1 MTGTAHEKVKPEHL
15 KRNAY
20 LYIRQS
26 TLRQVLENTESTL
39 RQYDLRQQAVALG
52 WPIERIIAG
61 SENRV
66 VLWPS
71 ARKSNFREPQAMNIT
86 IFMPSETTSKLR
98 GHRGGIWMG
107 ARRHLG
113 HCGGGSGA
121 QATLRNLRVYE
132 SSIRR
137 GRHRLGFQ
145 MCLFPSF
152 LSALLFLLLFCSFLF
167 SPILQRQNAVRT
179 GFPKVLGVNTFDKL
193 RQRLLPR
200 FLPVIGQFPELLG
213 IHS

>member
-1 MTGTAHEKVKPEHL
+1 
-15 KRNAY
+15 
-20 LYIRQS
+20 
-26 TLRQVLENTESTL
+26 
-39 RQYDLRQQAVALG
+39 
-52 WPIERIIAG
+52 
-61 SENRV
+61 
-66 VLWPS
+66 
-71 ARKSNFREPQAMNIT
+71 
-86 IFMPSETTSKLR
+86 
-98 GHRGGIWMG
+98 MG

-152 LSALLFLLLFCSFLF
+152 LSALLFLLLFLLLLSG
-167 SPILQRQNAVRT
+167 PILQRKNTVRA
-179 GFPKVLGVNTFDKL
+179 GFPKVLEVNMFDKL

-200 FLPVIGQFPELLG
+200 FLPVVGQFPELLG
-213 IHS
+213 IHSQLPGHLDLGMRQMEPFPSLDPKRKIFHAKSIVPNGFERQSACLQVNFPA